1 MKQQVMKKMLLF
13 ISIAWVMSC
22 FPAFSQ
28 EVYRWVDE
36 KGTVHFADD
45 LTRVPE
51 KYRNQ
56 ARKKGPSKEPESSA
70 PADSKE
76 TDDKTEPQSS
86 PVKKDLMGRG
96 EEWWRA
102 KAKEWNDKLQIAQR
116 NYDEAYQA
124 LKDKEQERED
134 SKFKPHSQRKR
145 LTGEKKDFEE
155 KLKEREKVLEEVK
168 NIVEKVLPRQAEEYL
183 ADPEWLRPV
192 EPTQKEIP
200 APEGAPDSKK

>member
-1 MKQQVMKKMLLF
+1 MMRRTTIFVYLLSLLM
-13 ISIAWVMSC
+13 ISFVN
-22 FPAFSQ
+22 SQ

-45 LTRVPE
+45 LARVPE
-51 KYRNQ
+51 KYRDQ

-70 PADSKE
+70 PTDSKE
-76 TDDKTEPQSS
+76 TDGKTEPQSS

-124 LKDKEQERED
+124 LKDKEKERED

-145 LTGEKKDFEE
+145 LTGERKDLEE
-155 KLKEREKVLEEVK
+155 NLKEREKELEEVK
-168 NIVEKVLPRQAEEYL
+168 NIVEKVLPRQAEEYR

-192 EPTQKEIP
+192 EPAQKEIP